1 MKGPSQLFVAA
12 TVKQGDYSPMATQEN
27 LNRVQE
33 LYVAYYGRPADSEG
47 QEYWADRLEAE
58 GEGAIIN
65 AFGNSEEYAALAEGQ
80 GNATLVNEI
89 YLQAFDRDADPEGL
103 AYYTGVLASGEK
115 TLAEIALTITNAAQ
129 GIDRQTFN
137 ARVEAAAAY
146 TTEFGAAEDYD
157 LEAAKAAI
165 EEAKPGVD
173 ASALTEALET
183 YQAAV
188 TAKSEFLEET
198 AEVEAVADEIVAAGD
213 EPTEEEIETAVGEA
227 VDTSLATLDGANT
240 SKYTSYDLTTASP
253 EALAQM
259 ISDIEAD
266 LAKEVQDARDEIAD
280 SDISGLQTA
289 LNALVSAQGRY
300 VSAVDEEEEADL
312 DAQGELA
319 KVIARNAPTLDNADF
334 LVADGDFSDLAED
347 DVVATT
353 DGAVAAGDGSNVLIA
368 VGANGQLVAGDGAD
382 GVDGFAALL
391 SSAQAYVDANVLLEG
406 REESLVEAANRV
418 VDTES
423 GTDGTGTFAVAA
435 DVLDADN
442 DIDTTV
448 FNTDAPLA
456 EDFLAAMQNEN
467 AFASALEEYQAVKQL
482 ADTQEG
488 LNDEL
493 EASVDAIEELGY
505 ELGDDV
511 GTEASDLFVFTGD
524 EMEVDLFNEA
534 GDDLLFIGTDFELGA
549 DIENGNDAALEI
561 FFTQQG
567 DDTVISVEEVAFGS
581 NASTPEVVEI
591 TLAGVNA
598 EDLSFNDGYVA
609 VA

>member
-1 MKGPSQLFVAA
+1 MALTVTEIQQLYTAYLGRPVDQEG
-12 TVKQGDYSPMATQEN
+12 VDYWTDAELDLTIADLRFN
-27 LNRVQE
+27 LANDDQPEYVE
-33 LYVAYYGRPADSEG
+33 LYGDRTREELVTAIYDNMFGRVAEEADLD
-47 QEYWADRLEAE
+47 YWVN
-58 GEGAIIN
+58 GEGA
-65 AFGNSEEYAALAEGQ
+65 AVPA
-80 GNATLVNEI
+80 NE
-89 YLQAFDRDADPEGL
+89 LQQLF
-103 AYYTGVLASGEK
+103 
-115 TLAEIALTITNAAQ
+115 I
-129 GIDRQTFN
+129 
-137 ARVEAAAAY
+137 EAASDEDSAAF
-146 TTEFGAAEDYD
+146 EAKVQAD
-157 LEAAKAAI
+157 LEAY
-165 EEAKPGVD
+165 EAGD
-173 ASALTEALET
+173 TSELTEALET

-188 TAKSEFLEET
+188 AAKSDFLKEA
-198 AEVEAVADEIVAAGD
+198 AEVEAVADEFAGIGAD
-213 EPTEEEIETAVGEA
+213 PSDLSEAEIEEAIGEA
-227 VDTSLATLDGANT
+227 VDTAQDALHAENT
-240 SKYTSYDLTTASP
+240 SKYAYDLSSNAAPSDA
-253 EALAQM
+253 ALAQM
-259 ISDIEAD
+259 ITDIQAD
-266 LAKEVQDARDEIAD
+266 LAKELQDARDEIAD

-448 FNTDAPLA
+448 FNADAPLA

-482 ADTQEG
+482 ADTLEG
-488 LNDEL
+488 LNDDL
-493 EASVDAIEELGY
+493 EAAGEAIEELGY
-505 ELGDDV
+505 ELSEEV
-511 GTEASDLFVFTGD
+511 GTEANDLFVFTGD
-524 EMEVDLFNEA
+524 EVEIDLFGEV
-534 GDDLLFIGTDFELGA
+534 GDDLLFIGTDYTLGA
-549 DIENGNDAALEI
+549 DVEAGDDSVLEI
-561 FFTQQG
+561 FFTQKG
-567 DDTVISVEEVAFGS
+567 DDTVVTIEEEAFGS
-581 NASTPEVVEI
+581 SASTPEVVEI

-598 EDLSFNDGYVA
+598 EDLQFENGYVSVVE